1 MSLGFSVAELLPRA
15 RGGGVLKMGL
25 CALEEGAWL
34 DPAPDRAARRAGFTA
49 FSEGV
54 QVLPEGVAAAR
65 ELARVLGVEGD
76 LRACAEQ
83 HWEDFCLLTRRDGEE
98 VYRLVAAAV
107 VFPSD
112 WRPADKLGLPLTA
125 IHAPIHGYPE
135 QLASGVNNFM
145 AQLTPGRIFGRCN
158 WFITPTDAWRWVAGR
173 PKQAFAHVTPANA
186 GETLFVRC
194 ERQTL
199 RRLPMTGAIV
209 FTIGVYLSPLGRLP
223 APQIAMLANA
233 VTRLLSGEG
242 ARRGAPAYAAALEGF
257 ARARGI
263 AIGQPQ

>member
-1 MSLGFSVAELLPRA
+1 
-15 RGGGVLKMGL
+15 
-25 CALEEGAWL
+25 
-34 DPAPDRAARRAGFTA
+34 
-49 FSEGV
+49 
-54 QVLPEGVAAAR
+54 
-65 ELARVLGVEGD
+65 
-76 LRACAEQ
+76 
-83 HWEDFCLLTRRDGEE
+83 
-98 VYRLVAAAV
+98 
-107 VFPSD
+107 
-112 WRPADKLGLPLTA
+112 
-125 IHAPIHGYPE
+125 
-135 QLASGVNNFM
+135 M

-158 WFITPTDAWRWVAGR
+158 WFITPTDVWRWVAGR

-223 APQIAMLANA
+223 APQIAMLANG
-233 VTRLLSGEG
+233 VTRLLSCEG